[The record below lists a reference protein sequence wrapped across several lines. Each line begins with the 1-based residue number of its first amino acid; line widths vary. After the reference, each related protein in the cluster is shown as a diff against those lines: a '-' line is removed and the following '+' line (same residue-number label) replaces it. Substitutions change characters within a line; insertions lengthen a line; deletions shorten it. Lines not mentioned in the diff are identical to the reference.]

1 MSCAADPGLP
11 LSEGVMTQ
19 VTSKVSTDATT
30 VIPSARAGY
39 LGEIAGAVRGYR
51 EQTERQVAAV
61 RPVQRLADVRAE
73 LFVDVE
79 RTLATVEGEAARDV
93 AEDNAALIKAWPAV
107 VESCSGD
114 ERVVRIR
121 DSLRRPDG
129 RRPGLQPPAGRRGVL
144 RGRRPEPRNV

>member
-1 MSCAADPGLP
+1 MP
-11 LSEGVMTQ
+11 Q

-30 VIPSARAGY
+30 VIPSARAVY
-39 LGEIAGAVRGYR
+39 LGEIAGAVRSYR

-61 RPVQRLADVRAE
+61 RRVQRLAHVRAE

-107 VESCSGD
+107 VESYSGD
-114 ERVVRIR
+114 ERVVGSR

-144 RGRRPEPRNV
+144 RGRRPVPRNI